1 MIRNLFVVAFRTLKR
16 DKAYGILNILGLTIG
31 ITFSLFL
38 IYYILD
44 ELSFDRY
51 HQKADRIYRLAA
63 YIQEPQN
70 AMKWA
75 STPFPLGPALKKD
88 YPEVEQSVRFV
99 GADRSLY
106 KNGELK
112 FYEDKAYNVD
122 SNIFEVFTY
131 SFIEGDPKTAL
142 IAPNSMVLTQ
152 TTARKYFGKDKSVL
166 GKTLQ
171 NSHGDIFK
179 ITGVIKDPP
188 KNSHILFNMLIS
200 VSSLP
205 KNFADN
211 WGSFGFYTYVLLYP
225 HTNPVAFEK
234 KLLPMYD
241 KYFAAIFAKFNV
253 KIRLGVLPIRD
264 IHLYSDLAGEP
275 EELGKI
281 SYIYTFGAVALFM
294 LIIACI
300 NYMNLTTARSA
311 RRAKEIGIRKVTGSL
326 QSQLVAQFLIESSL
340 LAIISMVLSLV
351 AVYFLLPAF
360 NSLSGKFIAV
370 GTLFQPVNLLILLA
384 LIAFVGLIAGS
395 YPAFYLSK
403 FNPITVLKGKLSK
416 SSSNTSLRL
425 GLVVLQFTISMIM
438 LICTLVVYRQLQF
451 MRNKDLGFNKDQVIS
466 IKVDDQG
473 NMRSKIIALKN
484 EIRKDPSV
492 LSVSTA
498 WTAPGGDGAGFN
510 LFSVPTKEGYVDK
523 GVDCYGI
530 DEDYLKTLGMQIVQ
544 GRNFSFSTPG
554 DTLKSILVNENM
566 VKYYAWDQALGKRI
580 KFPGDTTGRYLEVIG
595 VVKDFHQKSLYN
607 PITPLILFY
616 RPQSNN
622 LQVKI
627 KPQNIQASLT
637 QMEQSWKSILPGLPF
652 QYSFLDQDFE
662 SQYAADQKRG
672 KMFTVFSSIT
682 IFITC
687 LGLLGLIAF
696 TTEQRKKEIS
706 IRKIMGAGISNIV
719 SLIARNFL
727 ILVVVSCVI
736 AFPVAWYFMHNWL
749 LLFPYKTNLPV
760 TTFLFSAG
768 VVLLITAIT
777 VGFHTIKAALANPSR
792 SLRIE

>member
-38 IYYILD
+38 IFYILD
-44 ELSFDRY
+44 ELSYDRY
-51 HQKADRIYRLAA
+51 HQKVDRIYRIASFV
-63 YIQEPQN
+63 QEPQN
-70 AMKWA
+70 SMKWA

-99 GADRSLY
+99 GANRTLY
-106 KNGELK
+106 RNGELK

-122 SNIFEVFTY
+122 SNVFEVFTY
-131 SFIEGDPKTAL
+131 PFVEGEPKTAL
-142 IAPNSMVLTQ
+142 VQPNSMVLTQ
-152 TTARKYFGKDKSVL
+152 TTAAKYFGKDKSVI

-171 NSHGDIFK
+171 NSQGDIFK

-205 KNFADN
+205 KNFSDN
-211 WGSFGFYTYVLLYP
+211 WGSFGYYTYVLLYP
-225 HTNPVAFEK
+225 HINPVAFEK
-234 KLLPMYD
+234 KMFPMYG
-241 KYFAAIFAKFNV
+241 KYFAPIFAKF
-253 KIRLGVLPIRD
+253 KIKISLGVQPIRD
-264 IHLYSDLAGEP
+264 IHLYSDLTGEP

-281 SYIYTFGAVALFM
+281 SYIYIFGAVALFM

-326 QSQLVAQFLIESSL
+326 QSQLVAQFLIESTL
-340 LAIISMVLSLV
+340 LAIISMVLSLI
-351 AVYFLLPAF
+351 AVYFLLPSF
-360 NSLSGKFIAV
+360 NSLSGKFISI
-370 GTLFQPVNLLILLA
+370 GTFFQPVNLLILLA
-384 LIAFVGLIAGS
+384 LIVFVGLVGGS

-403 FNPITVLKGKLSK
+403 FNPVTVLKGKLSR

-451 MRNKDLGFNKDQVIS
+451 MRTTDLGFNKDQVVS
-466 IKVDDQG
+466 LKVDGQG
-473 NMRSKIIALKN
+473 DLRGKLIALKN
-484 EIRKDPSV
+484 EIRKGPSV
-492 LSVSTA
+492 ISVSTA

-510 LFSVPTKEGYVDK
+510 LFSVPTKEGYIDK

-530 DEDYLKTLGMQIVQ
+530 DEDYIQTLGMRIVQ
-544 GRNFSFSTPG
+544 GRNFSFSTPA

-566 VKYYAWDQALGKRI
+566 VKSFGWDEALGKRI
-580 KFPGDTTGRYLEVIG
+580 KFPGDTSGRNMEVIG

-622 LQVKI
+622 MQVKI
-627 KPQNIQASLT
+627 KPQNIQASMA
-637 QMEQSWKSILPGLPF
+637 QMEESWKAILPGLPF

-662 SQYAADQKRG
+662 SQYEADQKRG
-672 KMFTVFSSIT
+672 KMFTVFSSLT

-706 IRKIMGAGISNIV
+706 IRKIMGAGIPNIV
-719 SLIARNFL
+719 SLIAKNFL
-727 ILVVVSCVI
+727 ILVAVSCVI
-736 AFPVAWYFMHNWL
+736 AFPIAWYFMHNWL
-749 LLFPYKTNLPV
+749 LLFPYKTDLSV